1 MYVFKIEQGKELE
14 DRCSVGTMTTTH
26 IHTHKKK
33 NNKEGKEAR
42 KPTGSRRPCDYRD
55 STPTIEKGSS
65 RFSIVRTKEMKVPL
79 PVVVTLVI
87 PEFSITLSSR

>member
-1 MYVFKIEQGKELE
+1 MYVFKIEKGKELE
-14 DRCSVGTMTTTH
+14 DCCSVGTMTTAH
-26 IHTHKKK
+26 IHTHK
-33 NNKEGKEAR
+33 KEAR
-42 KPTGSRRPCDYRD
+42 KPTGSRRLCDRRD